1 MREFHRDRARETGG
15 GPEHRVTAR
24 AASALLALAV
34 LLAFAG
40 LSGCGGGDSEVE
52 KLMAASEELA
62 RAREE
67 LERAEEEVQQ
77 AEAAFEEAQAALDAA
92 RARAS
97 EARQAVAD
105 AEAQVDQQA
114 TDDVI
119 FRAVQLRLLEDGRL
133 RDRAVRAEVE
143 GGVVT
148 LTGRVRTREEAER
161 ALEVARE
168 TPGVHDVVSRLEVFE
183 GTPEP

>member
-1 MREFHRDRARETGG
+1 MREVHRRC
-15 GPEHRVTAR
+15 V
-24 AASALLALAV
+24 ASADAGRGAGFRRRRVGGALALAA
-34 LLAFAG
+34 LLTLGG
-40 LSGCGGGDSEVE
+40 LGGCGGGDSEVE

-62 RAREE
+62 RAQEE
-67 LERAEEEVQQ
+67 LARAEEEVQK

-119 FRAVQLRLLEDGRL
+119 FRAVQLRLLEDRRL
-133 RDRAVRAEVE
+133 RNRAVRAEVD
-143 GGVVT
+143 GGIVT

-161 ALEVARE
+161 ALEIARQ
-168 TPGVHDVVSRLEVFE
+168 TPGVRDVTSRLEVFE

>member
-1 MREFHRDRARETGG
+1 MREFHGDRARKTGRG
-15 GPEHRVTAR
+15 TEHRSPGR
-24 AASALLALAV
+24 AASALLALG
-34 LLAFAG
+34 LLVAFAG
-40 LSGCGGGDSEVE
+40 PSGCGGGDSEVE

-67 LERAEEEVQQ
+67 LERAEEEVRG

-119 FRAVQLRLLEDGRL
+119 FRAVQLRLLEDRKL

-161 ALEVARE
+161 AMEVARQ
-168 TPGVHDVVSRLEVFE
+168 TPGVRDVVSRLEVFE
-183 GTPEP
+183 GTPAP